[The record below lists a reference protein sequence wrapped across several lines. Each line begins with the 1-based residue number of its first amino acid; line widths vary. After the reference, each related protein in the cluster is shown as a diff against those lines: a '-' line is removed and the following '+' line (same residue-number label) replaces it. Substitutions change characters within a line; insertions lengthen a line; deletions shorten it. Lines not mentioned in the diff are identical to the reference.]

1 MTGQTYDSNSQ
12 TQYNILMKMVCWLGA
27 VLKKGLCKV
36 WLLPSAVSVCD
47 CWWAAAC
54 RRHVLTPQFSHD
66 DALQCYIV
74 CLSVTNAQQ
83 RLEAYTVVNKAE
95 GLTRCDAIQRRI
107 IWLMCG
113 SDPSHMSPM

>member
-1 MTGQTYDSNSQ
+1 MTGQTYDSISQ
-12 TQYNILMKMVCWLGA
+12 TQYNNEDGVLAGGSLGEGTLQGVA
-27 VLKKGLCKV
+27 FAQ
-36 WLLPSAVSVCD
+36 SAVSVCD

-54 RRHVLTPQFSHD
+54 RHHMLTPQFSHD

-107 IWLMCG
+107 IRLMCS